1 MLVIVVPVVDRIV
14 VIVTELLTTIVAPF
28 FVSVLN
34 IIVSDVVLIIVP
46 GIVSVDGSVLI
57 CGTIVMKWSIVVPVV
72 VLVLE
77 AVWIIVLCTTFR
89 SRVETILVVLGIVA
103 EIGGSVRV
111 CVVVGF
117 EGRGVCLCFVL

>member
-34 IIVSDVVLIIVP
+34 LIVSDVVLIIVP

-57 CGTIVMKWSIVVPVV
+57 CGTIVIKWSIVVPVV
-72 VLVLE
+72 VLDLK
-77 AVWIIVLCTTFR
+77 AIWIIVRCTTFR
-89 SRVETILVVLGIVA
+89 SCVEPKLVVSGVVA
-103 EIGGSVRV
+103 EIGWSVGV

-117 EGRGVCLCFVL
+117 EGRGVCLWFVL